1 MTRRRARDPVARRAL
16 TTGLVLTVVAVAF
29 EGLAVPTIMPTVAR
43 ELGGLEFYGWA
54 FSAFM
59 ITNVVGIVAAGE
71 QADRGGM
78 RGAFVAGLVLFGL
91 GLVAAACVPSMRLLV
106 GARAIQGLGGGALST
121 VVYACVAQAYAPD
134 ERPRMLAVM
143 STAWV
148 VPGLVGPGL
157 SGLVTDW
164 IGWRAV
170 FVGLTPL
177 LLITAMLVLPAL
189 RDVPRGAPS
198 TPAHSLVPSALAV
211 AIGMTMVL
219 IGIERP
225 SFAQRM
231 VVVLAGVVPS
241 VLGLRRLLPAGT
253 LAVRAGLPAAVVVMG
268 LVCFAFFGAEAVVPL
283 LVTVR
288 FHASATIAG
297 LALSA
302 ATLAWTI
309 GAWAQA
315 RLAATSNRAVLVAT
329 GTGLIGL
336 GIVGVTLAVRESA
349 PLALVWGGWAVA
361 GLGMGLAHATIS
373 LVVLEEAPDG
383 GVGAASAAMQITSAI
398 GVALGTGATGTL
410 MSMSASQTRGL
421 VLGFLTTTGAAAAAL
436 VVAARLPGRRR

>member
-1 MTRRRARDPVARRAL
+1 
-16 TTGLVLTVVAVAF
+16 
-29 EGLAVPTIMPTVAR
+29 
-43 ELGGLEFYGWA
+43 
-54 FSAFM
+54 
-59 ITNVVGIVAAGE
+59 
-71 QADRGGM
+71 
-78 RGAFVAGLVLFGL
+78 
-91 GLVAAACVPSMRLLV
+91 
-106 GARAIQGLGGGALST
+106 
-121 VVYACVAQAYAPD
+121 
-134 ERPRMLAVM
+134 
-143 STAWV
+143 
-148 VPGLVGPGL
+148 
-157 SGLVTDW
+157 
-164 IGWRAV
+164 
-170 FVGLTPL
+170 
-177 LLITAMLVLPAL
+177 
-189 RDVPRGAPS
+189 
-198 TPAHSLVPSALAV
+198 
-211 AIGMTMVL
+211 
-219 IGIERP
+219 
-225 SFAQRM
+225 
-231 VVVLAGVVPS
+231 
-241 VLGLRRLLPAGT
+241 
-253 LAVRAGLPAAVVVMG
+253 
-268 LVCFAFFGAEAVVPL
+268 VPL

-421 VLGFLTTTGAAAAAL
+421 VLGFLTTTAAAAAAL